1 MNRMAPKMK
10 RQSRMTI
17 MMNPASQ
24 ARKIMK
30 MAMKVERDN

>member
-10 RQSRMTI
+10 RQSRMVI
-17 MMNPASQ
+17 MTSQ